1 MSTSRSDSD
10 TNRTAQTLFAQ
21 PIPTWK
27 RAMDLLVAISMLLLL
42 SPMLIVVY
50 LTIKITDPGPAFF
63 VQQRMGRGGIP
74 FGMYKFRSMVMNAD
88 ALKAELLSQNE
99 RVGPAFKMTDDP
111 RITPI
116 GRFIRK
122 WSIDELP
129 QLFNVLR
136 GEMSLVGPRPL
147 PLEEDQQMDQWH
159 NMRRQ
164 ANPGLTCYWQ
174 IADRDSLS
182 FDEWVRLDIKY
193 LRERSFLT
201 DIKILLM
208 TVPAVLSQRG
218 AK

>member
-1 MSTSRSDSD
+1 MTVSRQTPAPSSD
-10 TNRTAQTLFAQ
+10 AQKFFAQ
-21 PIPTWK
+21 PIPRWK
-27 RAMDLLVAISMLLLL
+27 RAMDLLVAGSMLLCPGPLL
-42 SPMLIVVY
+42 LAVY
-50 LTIKITDPGPAFF
+50 LIIKMTDPGPAFF

-99 RVGPAFKMTDDP
+99 RVGPAFKMTNDP

-147 PLEEDQQMDQWH
+147 PLEEDQQMAQWH

-174 IADRDSLS
+174 ISDRDSLS

-193 LRERSFLT
+193 LRERSFLI
-201 DIKILLM
+201 DVKILLM